1 MKVAKEEVK
10 RAQRE
15 VADAQPSELIL
26 ELGKVK
32 LELELE
38 PEPELQAKTIEFADY
53 NGALGTACLPQTGNC
68 AQGPGVERWAGYAGA
83 TAGLAR
89 GVGCLR

>member
-32 LELELE
+32 LEPE

-68 AQGPGVERWAGYAGA
+68 AQGPGVERSAGYAGA